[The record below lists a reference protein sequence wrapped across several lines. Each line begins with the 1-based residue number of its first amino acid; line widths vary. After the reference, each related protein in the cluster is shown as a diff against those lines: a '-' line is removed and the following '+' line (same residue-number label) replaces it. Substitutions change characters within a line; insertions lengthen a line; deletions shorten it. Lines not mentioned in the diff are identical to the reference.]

1 MSELSPTPSEER
13 GYTVEEL
20 WAAVRRRARVA
31 LVVAA
36 AVIVVGAV
44 IVAGLPDEWRAEA
57 TLVLE
62 PYRPH
67 AELVTPAVTV
77 PLEDRLRVARQQ
89 LLAGPLLDRVVRK
102 HDLYP
107 QVRAEYG
114 MPAAVA
120 RLRKHLEVHPDGEG
134 AVIVAFRTPDRSL
147 AAPVVASIAEGFVEA
162 NAQLRTSQAMQ
173 VLGIIDSELQAVRE
187 QLDGQEAK
195 VRDFR
200 VAHDGE
206 LPEQVESNLREAERA
221 TRLLDGTLAHI
232 RDLHRRRALVPTVSR
247 SPELARLNE
256 IESDLMRQLNHARAV
271 YAEGHPEPQR
281 LERELEGLT
290 VLKAA
295 ASGQADAAARERNG
309 IARELVRAE
318 QDIKGL
324 EARIAEA
331 RAKAG
336 AAAKWGATL
345 TVLERD
351 RDLLR
356 EKYRSLVSRKVE
368 SEVALALEEKSAP
381 LATRIVSPATQP
393 AVPFAP
399 DRVGLLLVVLAL
411 AAGAGVGAG
420 VLFESRDGSVRTP
433 AQARALGLP
442 VVGVLPAVDRHGV

>member
-1 MSELSPTPSEER
+1 MNEHSASPPEER

-20 WAAVRRRARVA
+20 WAAVRRRTRVA
-31 LVVAA
+31 LVAA
-36 AVIVVGAV
+36 GAV
-44 IVAGLPDEWRAEA
+44 VVIGTMIVAGLPDEWRAEA
-57 TLVLE
+57 TVIVE

-77 PLEDRLRVARQQ
+77 PMEDRLRVARQQ
-89 LLAGPLLDRVVRK
+89 LLAGPLLERVVRE
-102 HDLYP
+102 HDLYAK
-107 QVRAEYG
+107 VRAEYG
-114 MPAAVA
+114 MAAAVS
-120 RLRKHLEVHPDGEG
+120 RLRTHLEVHPDGEG
-134 AVIVAFRTPDRSL
+134 AVVVAFRTPERSL
-147 AAPVVASIAEGFVEA
+147 AAPVVASIAEGFVQA
-162 NAQLRTSQAMQ
+162 NARLRTDQATR
-173 VLGIIDSELQAVRE
+173 VLDIIDGELAAVRE
-187 QLDGQEAK
+187 QLEGQEAK

-200 VAHDGE
+200 IAHDGE

-247 SPELARLNE
+247 SPEIARLSE
-256 IESDLMRQLNHARAV
+256 IESDLMRQLNHARSV

-281 LERELEGLT
+281 LERELEGLA
-290 VLKAA
+290 VLKAS

-318 QDIKGL
+318 QDIKAL
-324 EARIAEA
+324 ETRIADA

-336 AAAKWGATL
+336 AAAKWGASL
-345 TVLERD
+345 AVLERD

-356 EKYRSLVSRKVE
+356 EKYRSLLSRKVE

-381 LATRIVSPATQP
+381 AATRIVSPPTQP

-411 AAGAGVGAG
+411 AAGAGIGAG